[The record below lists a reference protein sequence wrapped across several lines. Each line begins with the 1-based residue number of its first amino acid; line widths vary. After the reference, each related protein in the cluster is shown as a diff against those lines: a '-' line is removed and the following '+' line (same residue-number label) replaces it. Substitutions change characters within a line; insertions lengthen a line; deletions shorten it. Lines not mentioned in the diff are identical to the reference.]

1 MKLQTQLNIPEQE
14 SKISYKSKLLLLGSC
29 FTENIGEKF
38 AYFKFRHVQNP
49 FGILFHPFAIENL
62 IAKAVQQKEFT
73 EKDIFQYNQNWHSFE
88 AHSRLSHPN
97 PEAILKALNGGI
109 TQTHKAI
116 QESSH
121 LIISIGTAFI
131 YQHLESKKYVA
142 NCHKVPQ
149 KEFRK
154 ELISAQRI
162 CESLANIIVSCRT
175 LNPDLQFIFTV
186 SPVRHAKDGLVQN
199 NRSKAQ
205 LISAIH
211 EVIDQKEKAAYF
223 PSYELLLD
231 ELRDYRFYT
240 QDMLHPNATA
250 IEYIWEKFTQTWL
263 AKEASPTM
271 KKIDV
276 VQRNLQ
282 HKAFNPQ
289 SEAHQKF
296 LQKLKE
302 QKAELKTQFPFMDFS

>member
-14 SKISYKSKLLLLGSC
+14 PKISYKSKLLLLGSC

-62 IAKAVQQKEFT
+62 IAKAVRQKEFT

-88 AHSRLSHPN
+88 AHSRLSQPN
-97 PEAILKALNGGI
+97 PEAILKAVNGGI

-121 LIISIGTAFI
+121 LIISLGTAFI
-131 YQHLESKKYVA
+131 YQHLESKNYVA

-154 ELISAQRI
+154 ELISAQRVYK
-162 CESLANIIVSCRT
+162 SLENIIASCRT

-211 EVIDQKEKAAYF
+211 EVIDQKEKATYF

-240 QDMLHPNATA
+240 QDMLHPNTTA
-250 IEYIWEKFTQTWL
+250 IQYIWEKFTQTWL
-263 AKEASPTM
+263 AKEAIPTM
-271 KKIDV
+271 KKVDAL
-276 VQRNLQ
+276 QRNLE
-282 HKAFNPQ
+282 HKAFNAQ
-289 SEAHQKF
+289 SDAHQKF
-296 LQKLKE
+296 LQKLEKQKKE
-302 QKAELKTQFPFMDFS
+302 LRAQFPFMDFS

>member
-14 SKISYKSKLLLLGSC
+14 PKISYDSKLLLLGSC
-29 FTENIGEKF
+29 FTENMGEKF
-38 AYFKFRHVQNP
+38 AYFKFQQLQNP

-62 IAKAVQQKEFT
+62 VSKAAQQKEYT

-88 AHSRLSHPN
+88 AHSRLSNSNPN
-97 PEAILKALNGGI
+97 EIVKDLNKAI
-109 TQTHKAI
+109 TQTRDALR
-116 QESSH
+116 ESTH
-121 LIISIGTAFI
+121 LIITLGTAFV
-131 YQHLESKKYVA
+131 YKHSEGKKYVA

-149 KEFRK
+149 KAFKK
-154 ELISAQRI
+154 ELIKTPEIQK
-162 CESLANIIVSCRT
+162 SLENIVSQCRA

-199 NRSKAQ
+199 TRSKAQ

-211 EVIDQKEKAAYF
+211 EVIDQKENTAYF

-250 IEYIWEKFTQTWL
+250 IQYIWEKFAATWF
-263 AKEASPTM
+263 AKETQPTM
-271 KKIDV
+271 KKV
-276 VQRNLQ
+276 AALQRNLE
-282 HKAFNPQ
+282 HKPFNPQ
-289 SEAHQKF
+289 SEAHERF

-302 QKAELKTQFPFMDFS
+302 QKAELKTQFPFMAFN